1 MAELYFFPSSGTRR
15 AHQKRRLF
23 LCSSG
28 ARARRGP
35 DQEKKC
41 NLFWVNF
48 FWEGFPLRKYP
59 FSYDLASV
67 DFDCI
72 VKLELLVDS

>member
-1 MAELYFFPSSGTRR
+1 MAELYFVPHRVR
-15 AHQKRRLF
+15 AARTKKEGCFYVVLV
-23 LCSSG
+23 
-28 ARARRGP
+28 RARGADP
-35 DQEKKC
+35 TKKKC
-41 NLFWVNF
+41 NLFWVIF